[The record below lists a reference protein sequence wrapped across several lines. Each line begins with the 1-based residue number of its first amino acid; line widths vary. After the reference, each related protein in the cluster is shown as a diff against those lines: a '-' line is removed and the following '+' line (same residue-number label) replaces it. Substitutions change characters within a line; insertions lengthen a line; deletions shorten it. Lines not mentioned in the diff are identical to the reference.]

1 MARRCDKAITVAL
14 VGNPNVGK
22 STLFNTLTG
31 LHQHTGNWPGKTV
44 GTAAGEVKRADTVYT
59 LVDLPGTYSLEGRS
73 QEEKVTAQYLA
84 RGEYDCIAV
93 VCDGSCLERSLHL
106 AMQILSL
113 YEKVVICV
121 NLIDEARRHGISI
134 HSGRL
139 SRHLGAPVVLTAAG
153 RGEGV
158 EQLLDNLHRVA
169 TSATKTLARH
179 WDDIIGSAEAV
190 AAQCQICTQDPT
202 QDTRLKVDRLLVSR
216 RFGIGLMAL
225 MLFTIVWLTVWGA
238 NYPSQLLQ
246 GLFDRGYT
254 FLSRWL
260 MAWPWWL
267 KGVLLDGLY
276 TTCARVISV
285 MLPPMAIFFP
295 LFTLL
300 EDVGYLPRMA
310 FLLDPAMARCG
321 GCGKQ
326 ALTLC
331 MGLGCNAVGV
341 MGCRIIDSKR
351 ERLAAILTNAMIP
364 CNGRFPTL
372 ILLGSLF
379 FPQMGA
385 ALVVAA
391 CVALGAAG
399 AMAVSAA
406 LSKTCLRSA
415 PSAFVMELPPLRRP
429 RLGKILVQSLIDR
442 TLFVAGRAITVAA
455 PAGVIL
461 WVLAN
466 TGVLED
472 MANFLNP
479 AGLILGLNGCILL
492 AYIFSL
498 PANELLIPV
507 LLMVLTGTGSL
518 AQTESIS
525 SGTILMQTMSL
536 QNAVCCMVFSLF
548 HWPCSTTLMTIRR
561 ETGSWRKT
569 AAAFALPTAV
579 GCILCLIINLIFQLI

>member
-1 MARRCDKAITVAL
+1 MDNVIVPGIKVAL
-14 VGNPNVGK
+14 AGNPNVGK
-22 STLFNTLTG
+22 STLFNALTG
-31 LHQHTGNWPGKTV
+31 LRQHTGNWPGKTV
-44 GTAAGEVKRADTVYT
+44 GTAVGEVKRSEAVYT
-59 LVDLPGTYSLEGRS
+59 LVDLPGTYALEGRS
-73 QEEKVTAQYLA
+73 AEEQVAAAYLSE
-84 RGEYDCIAV
+84 GEYDCIAV

-106 AMQILSL
+106 AMQILCQ
-113 YEKVVICV
+113 YDKVVICV
-121 NLIDEARRHGISI
+121 NLIDEARRHGIGI
-134 HSGRL
+134 DAKRL

-153 RGEGV
+153 RGEGL
-158 EQLLDNLHRVA
+158 EDLLDDLRQTA
-169 TSATKTLARH
+169 LSPPKTPARH
-179 WDDIIGSAEAV
+179 WEDIITSAEMIARD
-190 AAQCQICTQDPT
+190 CLICTEDPGARV
-202 QDTRLKVDRLLVSR
+202 RLKVDRLLVSR

-225 MLFTIVWLTVWGA
+225 ILLLIIWLTVWGA

-246 GLFDRGYT
+246 ALFDWVYVRLY
-254 FLSRWL
+254 RWMDIL
-260 MAWPWWL
+260 PWWL
-267 KGVLLDGLY
+267 KGAALDGMY
-276 TTCARVISV
+276 ATCARVIAV

-310 FLLDPAMARCG
+310 FLLDPGMARCG

-379 FPQMGA
+379 FPKAGS

-399 AMAVSAA
+399 AMAVSAL
-406 LSKTCLRSA
+406 LSKTFLRSA
-415 PSAFVMELPPLRRP
+415 PSAFVMEMPPFRRP
-429 RLGKILVQSLIDR
+429 RLGKILLRSLLDR

-461 WVLAN
+461 WILAN
-466 TGVLED
+466 TGVLG
-472 MANFLNP
+472 AIAGFLDP
-479 AGLILGLNGCILL
+479 VGMLLGMNGCMIL
-492 AYIFSL
+492 AFIFSL

-507 LLMVLTGTGSL
+507 LLMALTGIGSL
-518 AQTESIS
+518 TQTDSIS
-525 SGTILMQTMSL
+525 AGVLLAQSMNTQM
-536 QNAVCCMVFSLF
+536 AVCCMIFTLF
-548 HWPCSTTLMTIRR
+548 HWPCSTTLLTIRR
-561 ETGSWRKT
+561 ETGSWAKT
-569 AAAFALPTAV
+569 AAAFVLPTAF
-579 GCILCLIINLIFQLI
+579 GCILCLLLNLIFHFI